1 MYTLT
6 PDEKASM
13 VMIYTRDTFVRGEV
27 VTRQTVRINSW
38 LRTQGMPE
46 YIHLL
51 RPQVLIF
58 GSNAIKSLSY
68 AEIYVPTA
76 TVIGFHLVPPL
87 TDDLDYEADE
97 KNRAMQP
104 VTVLVG
110 SFHFKGKM
118 RISSQTGIGP
128 SLESSRLQ
136 WMSIY
141 DVEVS
146 NPYLPQMP
154 VLTVPLI
161 LLNPKQVS
169 FSLEQ

>member
-6 PDEKASM
+6 ADEKASM
-13 VMIYTRDTFVRGEV
+13 VMIYTQNSFVRGEV

-51 RPQVLIF
+51 RAQVLIF
-58 GSNAIKSLSY
+58 GSGSIKSLNY
-68 AEIYVPTA
+68 PEIYVPTA

-87 TDDLDYEADE
+87 TDALDYSEDE
-97 KNRAMQP
+97 KNRAMQA
-104 VTVLVG
+104 VTALVG
-110 SFHFKGKM
+110 TFVFKGKL

-146 NPYLPQMP
+146 NSYLPQMP
-154 VLTVPLI
+154 TLSVPLI
-161 LLNPKQVS
+161 LMNPKQIS
-169 FSLEQ
+169 FGLE